1 MIPTIGVIGG
11 IGSGKSVVARA
22 MERLGGH
29 RVDADRFGHEALAQ
43 SDIKAHLVT
52 HWGDAILDEK
62 GDADRKKI
70 GRIVFS
76 NPKDLRTLE
85 SLVFPFIEN
94 KIRDEIARA
103 RSDPRVKFI
112 ILDAAIM
119 LETGWH
125 RHCDRIVFVDAPREI
140 RLARLKQTRGWDE
153 AELVRREKTQ
163 TSLDEKKR
171 RSDAV
176 IVNDS
181 DFENVNRQVKDALE
195 HWKIIC

>member
-1 MIPTIGVIGG
+1 MIPTIGIIGG

-22 MERLGGH
+22 MELLGGH
-29 RVDADRFGHEALAQ
+29 RIDADRFGHEALAQ

-62 GDADRKKI
+62 GNADRKKI

-76 NPKDLRTLE
+76 NPNDLRTLE

-125 RHCDRIVFVDAPREI
+125 RHCDQIVFVDAPREI
-140 RLARLKQTRGWDE
+140 RLARLQHTRGWDE

-163 TSLDEKKR
+163 APLDEKKR
-171 RSDAV
+171 HADAV

-195 HWKIIC
+195 HWKVIC

>member
-29 RVDADRFGHEALAQ
+29 RIDADRFGHEALAQ